1 MGVRSG
7 SLRTWRSALG
17 SPIAGYARS
26 HFGTSRH
33 FAATQQLGR
42 FRSEVDIGP
51 EFMSTLPLSKVV
63 RTKELRQTGRL
74 MAMLQAAID
83 A

>member
-1 MGVRSG
+1 MSACDAVDG
-7 SLRTWRSALG
+7 SSIGTEVPSDLG
-17 SPIAGYARS
+17 
-26 HFGTSRH
+26 GTSRH

-42 FRSEVDIGP
+42 FQREADIGP